1 MSSDARKLVSLVSQ
15 DNQLGF
21 VLRKE
26 VLDESSQSLL
36 EALLLSG
43 IQSYRQYANTR
54 NPEEKVY
61 HRESYNWIRSDREDY
76 PFSFVCVCEA
86 LGLCPNY
93 LRAGVLGSEMRRRI
107 RRDSVMS

>member
-1 MSSDARKLVSLVSQ
+1 MSSDARNLVSVVSQ

-21 VLRKE
+21 VLRQE

-43 IQSYRQYANTR
+43 IQAYRQYSSSS
-54 NPEEKVY
+54 NPDDRVY
-61 HRESYNWIRSDREDY
+61 HRESYNWIRSDREDS

-86 LGLCPNY
+86 LGLCPKY
-93 LRAGVLGSEMRRRI
+93 LREGILGRETRRRI
-107 RRDSVMS
+107 RRDSL